1 MKIHEWE
8 VWHCYSTSLPNTAP
22 DLDSTA
28 HRAVA
33 SGVSSAAILS
43 SGDGFAR
50 VDGQV
55 RSFSISLLQH
65 IPGTVNLP
73 ADLADASGYTVESIY
88 HALQMRASE
97 KKLFAQHESLPPRYL
112 RVLLEPYLLVNPQ
125 RATRVYPYIKL
136 YNNGIVTVSFRAMSP
151 EDDAVD
157 IDDFIAEFINLS
169 QDHFREGSG
178 PAGVSRL
185 IPVATRLGHGSSLRS
200 RLVDALRT
208 RGHYRGVAELTE
220 TENVGDFQHRL
231 APIARD
237 GPVSLP
243 AAAQELFAVASLL
256 TVDHPLLVAEPNG
269 PGGGNEVHEVRV
281 PGLGDVARYTLW
293 GDPPGAGAHGYW
305 FGHAHA
311 HLRRHEDQARSA
323 RVNEMRWGEKFGAIM
338 ARTKKFSDQVARSF
352 LPQDMRRR
360 QDYSVYTNKAV
371 TLWVHAGK
379 GLQEQ
384 AQTMPTDRN
393 RGPLIYEHQCVGELM
408 DYGYA
413 AHHQLAQRASEPAVD
428 MDDVLGARRTLV
440 ELRQAMLTPA
450 YYGEIKELLHEG
462 WDAMGAGE
470 LDETIEEWLSVRES
484 SARLSEQ
491 RRNHRLGVAISLVVA
506 VAALL
511 PLANNMVG
519 PIWKWMGLPVPA
531 TQGTSQVLFIGVAGA
546 FLLSLILWALYP
558 RADSQP

>member
-55 RSFSISLLQH
+55 RSFSISLPQH

-136 YNNGIVTVSFRAMSP
+136 YNTGIVTVSFRAMSP
-151 EDDAVD
+151 EDNAVD
-157 IDDFIAEFINLS
+157 VDDFIEKFVNLS
-169 QDHFREGSG
+169 QDHFLEGHG

-185 IPVATRLGHGSSLRS
+185 IPVATRLGHDSTPRS

-208 RGHYRGVAELTE
+208 RGHYRGVAELSE
-220 TENVGDFQHRL
+220 TESVGDFQHRL
-231 APIARD
+231 APISREE
-237 GPVSLP
+237 PVSLP
-243 AAAQELFAVASLL
+243 AAARELFAVASLL
-256 TVDHPLLVAEPNG
+256 TVDHPLVVAEPDG
-269 PGGGNEVHEVRV
+269 PRGGDEAQNVRV
-281 PGLGDVARYTLW
+281 PGLGDVARYTLR
-293 GDPPGAGAHGYW
+293 GNPSGAGPHGYW
-305 FGHAHA
+305 FGHAHVY
-311 HLRRHEDQARSA
+311 LRRHEDQAWSA
-323 RVNEMRWGEKFGAIM
+323 SINEMRWGDKFGAIM
-338 ARTKKFSDQVARSF
+338 ARTNKISDEVARSF
-352 LPQDMRRR
+352 LPEDLRRR
-360 QDYSVYTNKAV
+360 EDYSVYTNKAV
-371 TLWVHAGK
+371 TLYVHAGK

-384 AQTMPTDRN
+384 AQIIPTDPN

-413 AHHQLAQRASEPAVD
+413 AHHQLAQRASEPEVD
-428 MDDVLGARRTLV
+428 MDEVLGARRTLV

-450 YYGEIKELLHEG
+450 HYGEIKELLHEG
-462 WDAMGAGE
+462 WDAMGAME

-484 SARLSEQ
+484 SAKLSEQ

-531 TQGTSQVLFIGVAGA
+531 TQGTSQALFIGVAGA